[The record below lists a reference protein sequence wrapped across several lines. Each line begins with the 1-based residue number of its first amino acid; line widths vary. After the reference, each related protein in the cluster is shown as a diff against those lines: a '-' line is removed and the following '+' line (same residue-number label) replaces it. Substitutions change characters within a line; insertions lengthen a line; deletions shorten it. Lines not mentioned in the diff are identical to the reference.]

1 MKVMFH
7 FDNYHKDVWS
17 GREIDYD
24 MWFVF
29 KSIWNLSELAV
40 VNVSDTTL
48 STAGR
53 ENITIYNTLADF
65 VSATSG
71 PYICLEHPKHSPSQ
85 MLDSHTFDDTAW
97 YCIGPTE
104 GWVGNYISGST
115 TLGIEQSGD
124 AEMHAP
130 FVSAVLSYK
139 RYMAG

>member
-29 KSIWNLSELAV
+29 KSIWSLSELAV

-48 STAGR
+48 TTAGR

-71 PYICLEHPKHSPSQ
+71 PYITLEHPKHNPSQ
-85 MLDSHTFDDTAW
+85 MLNNHTFDDTAW

-104 GWVGNYISGST
+104 GWMGNYISGST
-115 TLGIEQSGD
+115 TLGIEQAGN

>member
-53 ENITIYNTLADF
+53 EDITIYNTLADF

-71 PYICLEHPKHSPSQ
+71 PYICL
-85 MLDSHTFDDTAW
+85 
-97 YCIGPTE
+97 
-104 GWVGNYISGST
+104 
-115 TLGIEQSGD
+115 
-124 AEMHAP
+124 
-130 FVSAVLSYK
+130 
-139 RYMAG
+139 

>member
-1 MKVMFH
+1 MKIMFH

-17 GREIDYD
+17 GREIDFD

-29 KSIWNLSELAV
+29 KSIWNLDELAV

-53 ENITIYNTLADF
+53 EDITIYNTLSDF
-65 VSATSG
+65 ETATSG
-71 PYICLEHPKHSPSQ
+71 PYICLEHPKHTPSQ
-85 MLDSHTFDDTAW
+85 LLNDHTFDDTAW
-97 YCIGPTE
+97 YCIGPTD
-104 GWVGNYISGST
+104 GWLGNHISGST
-115 TLGIEQSGD
+115 TLGIEQSGN

-139 RYMAG
+139 RFMAG